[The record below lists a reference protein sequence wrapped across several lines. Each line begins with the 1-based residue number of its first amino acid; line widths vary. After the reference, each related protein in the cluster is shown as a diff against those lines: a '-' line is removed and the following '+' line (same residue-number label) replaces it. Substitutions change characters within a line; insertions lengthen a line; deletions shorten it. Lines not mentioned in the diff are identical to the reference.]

1 MSGLNEEEDA
11 QDAGIDEAGV
21 GCLFGDLCAAAVI
34 IPASVRENDT
44 EFMCQL
50 KDSKQLNACRRHAL
64 TAAICQKC
72 LVGVGTVTSVE
83 INEIGLGLARRI
95 VFHRALDE
103 LMERHKPRMIIVDG
117 TLFDAYQ
124 NIPYKCIPKADTWFK
139 HVAAAS
145 IVAKATRDAN
155 LLSWCEEHPFVASR
169 YDLPNNKGYI
179 TVKHK
184 AAIAEHGRTNMHRNY
199 NLK

>member
-11 QDAGIDEAGV
+11 DDAGVDEAGV
-21 GCLFGDLCAAAVI
+21 GCLLGDLCAAAVI
-34 IPASVRENDT
+34 IPASVREKDA
-44 EFMCQL
+44 EFISKL
-50 KDSKQLNACRRHAL
+50 KDSKQLNASRRQAL
-64 TAAICQKC
+64 TAVICQKC
-72 LVGVGTVTSVE
+72 MVGVGIVTSAE

-117 TLFDAYQ
+117 TLFDAYHD
-124 NIPYKCIPKADTWFK
+124 IPYKCIPKADAYFK

-145 IVAKATRDAN
+145 IVAKTTRDAN
-155 LLSWCEEHPFVASR
+155 LLSWCAEHPLVASR
-169 YDLPNNKGYI
+169 YDLLNNKGYI
-179 TVKHK
+179 TAKHK
-184 AAIAEHGRTNMHRNY
+184 AAIAEHGKTSMHRNY